1 MKKVLVGIF
10 VIASTIFAGNTFD
23 YNQWAEDLQT
33 IIKLDQNS
41 DKTIAGND
49 LNKNMVRD
57 DVENYIKQKYSGD
70 KFQKI
75 MFLEAAKKL
84 QQILT
89 LPKRASKSVHQRLDR
104 QLLQIYTCRDYILY
118 KNSDVDVE
126 DELANKAEFKSR
138 VLNTSK
144 RLQKYINHKR
154 MIPFSNQ
161 IPSDK
166 ELRVQKNECEKLY
179 SKIKSESK
187 KTTVLSIN

>member
-1 MKKVLVGIF
+1 MKKVFISMF
-10 VIASTIFAGNTFD
+10 VVFGTVFAGTTFD
-23 YNQWAEDLQT
+23 YNQWAKDLQT
-33 IIKLDQNS
+33 MIKLDQNH

-57 DVENYIKQKYSGD
+57 DVENYIKQKYSND
-70 KFQKI
+70 EFQKI

-89 LPKRASKSVHQRLDR
+89 LPKSASKKIHQRLDK
-104 QLLQIYTCRDYILY
+104 QLLQVYTCRDYILY

-126 DELANKAEFKSR
+126 VELANKAEFKSK
-138 VLNTSK
+138 VLNTSN

-154 MIPFSNQ
+154 LIPFSYQ

-166 ELRVQKNECEKLY
+166 ELKVQKNECEKLY

>member
-57 DVENYIKQKYSGD
+57 DVENYIKQKYSND
-70 KFQKI
+70 EFQKI

-89 LPKRASKSVHQRLDR
+89 LPKRASKSVHKRLDR

-118 KNSDVDVE
+118 KNSDIDVE
-126 DELANKAEFKSR
+126 DELANKAEFKSK

-154 MIPFSNQ
+154 MIPFSYQ